1 MIEPNS
7 KKSNAGLVR
16 SSAGGSKFIESFG
29 KDDSDFTG
37 TAKAERGRELGG
49 GITNL
54 AHSLTG
60 ASANEKGS

>member
-37 TAKAERGRELGG
+37 PAKAERGRELGG
-49 GITNL
+49 SVTNL
-54 AHSLTG
+54 AHSLAGT
-60 ASANEKGS
+60 SANQQGS